1 MRDYLRNLY
10 ILSVKE
16 WKSFF
21 SDKIMMLL
29 VVLIFSFSIITVSKS
44 ISTEIK
50 NARVAVVD
58 EDKSYTSRRITN
70 AIQKPY
76 FQAPIYYSSLKE
88 AQFAMDRGEVLF
100 ILVLPQ
106 NLERYLLSNENIT
119 IQITADATVVSQAGV
134 GINYLSQ
141 IIAQELKKINPKNTE
156 ESIFSIAT
164 VVKYNPNFN
173 DTWYLSLMNLATFI
187 FMLSMMLVGA
197 AIMREKERGTMAHLL
212 VLPVTADEIALSK
225 IIANSVIITIA
236 ASCSLFFV
244 IKGILQVEING
255 SIGLFILATA
265 VFLFSAC
272 AFGVFLATLTGSLP
286 QFALLMIPVFIVL
299 RLISGA
305 ETPIDS
311 MPDLMQRVTEF
322 SPQTHFVRLTAMILF
337 RDATVQIIL
346 PELLITF
353 AMGVVFLLL
362 ALSRFRIMLDKSN

>member
-16 WKSFF
+16 WKSFC

-50 NARVAVVD
+50 NARVALVD
-58 EDKSYTSRRITN
+58 EDKSYISRRITN

-76 FQAPIYYSSLKE
+76 FQTPIHYSSLKE

-141 IIAQELKKINPKNTE
+141 IIAKELKKINPKNEE
-156 ESIFSIAT
+156 ESIFSVAT

-225 IIANSVIITIA
+225 IIANSVIINIA

-255 SIGLFILATA
+255 SIGLFILATTI
-265 VFLFSAC
+265 FLFSAC

-286 QFALLMIPVFIVL
+286 QFALLMIPIFIVL

-346 PELLITF
+346 PEILITF